1 MAVVRGLTLPRQ
13 SSAQRASDGYCAS
26 NAISESESLAS
37 TTGYRRVANP
47 SRLTPEAAS
56 GVVKVGL
63 GVAGLPPLIPT
74 TLDETPQDLN
84 VEPAG
89 SGVFEMPPLGGSW
102 ARCSEG
108 LDHPHTGVRRPVTFD
123 QSIAAGRDDLVLVHL
138 SHRLTEMCQR
148 LLRSEV
154 WAQPGQ
160 RRLHRI
166 SARVIGDDRFDEPLV
181 IAHARLIVQGQRGHR
196 LHEELIRAG
205 GAVRQGRFRRLNVG
219 QIDTALGES
228 EPILP
233 RESMLDDLREVWPR
247 VEAPLM
253 QSVEARAND
262 RMQFLT
268 NTLDRRRDEEIG
280 EIRAVLTDLE
290 AAIKAEL
297 QAPPRLQLT
306 LWEDEER
313 EQLGRNKHA
322 LELRVDSIPGEIEK
336 ESESIRSRYSNRV
349 VRTFPVA
356 VTFVVPRSMA

>member
-1 MAVVRGLTLPRQ
+1 M
-13 SSAQRASDGYCAS
+13 
-26 NAISESESLAS
+26 
-37 TTGYRRVANP
+37 
-47 SRLTPEAAS
+47 
-56 GVVKVGL
+56 
-63 GVAGLPPLIPT
+63 
-74 TLDETPQDLN
+74 
-84 VEPAG
+84 
-89 SGVFEMPPLGGSW
+89 
-102 ARCSEG
+102 
-108 LDHPHTGVRRPVTFD
+108 
-123 QSIAAGRDDLVLVHL
+123 
-138 SHRLTEMCQR
+138 
-148 LLRSEV
+148 
-154 WAQPGQ
+154 
-160 RRLHRI
+160 
-166 SARVIGDDRFDEPLV
+166 
-181 IAHARLIVQGQRGHR
+181 
-196 LHEELIRAG
+196 
-205 GAVRQGRFRRLNVG
+205 
-219 QIDTALGES
+219 
-228 EPILP
+228 P